1 MEKEIAEYAN
11 ELKKIVEI
19 SKTHR
24 LGYIPDVY
32 KTLLIENIKYDLT
45 DKSNNLVSDLNKKDT
60 NDLYSAIDGWKS
72 NTLLNILSSTVE
84 FLTNFFNNYKD
95 YINRSTYSSY
105 TEKQNKIS
113 HQEDAISKYVNKLS
127 SYIDI
132 FSCENEG
139 KDLSNTFL
147 TKLVLFV
154 TSSKAFYE
162 AKRITDDTII
172 GRLTL
177 LLSSTQT
184 LEVLAQINVLQ
195 NDSEKILFQIRDL
208 HNLFKGFY
216 FEYEKILL
224 GLEDQNNVNK
234 LENIKNELIEI
245 KKDKIYYLN
254 ILSMSL
260 NYIQSNYFKEV
271 LKDTLEVY
279 KSQDLLPDKLKSSD
293 AISKILNYFQDK
305 RVDTIKEAINLYFT
319 ETKQDEQYNKLVVE
333 MQGKINSLEGELLQ
347 TKNEF
352 KNKNDLMQQEYER
365 LLDAHNSLVD
375 KHNDLVDDHNDLV
388 DKHNEVISVAK
399 EIKDA
404 LD

>member
-24 LGYIPDVY
+24 LGYIPDAY

-45 DKSNNLVSDLNKKDT
+45 DKSNNLVSGLNKKDT

-95 YINRSTYSSY
+95 NINRSTYSSY
-105 TEKQNKIS
+105 TEKQNYINKK
-113 HQEDAISKYVNKLS
+113 EDAISKYVNKLS

-132 FSCENEG
+132 FSCENET

-177 LLSSTQT
+177 LLSSAQT

-224 GLEDQNNVNK
+224 GSEDQNNVNK

>member
-45 DKSNNLVSDLNKKDT
+45 DKSNNLVSGLNKKDT

-84 FLTNFFNNYKD
+84 FLTNFLNNYKD

-105 TEKQNKIS
+105 TEKQNYINKK
-113 HQEDAISKYVNKLS
+113 EDAISKYVNKLS

-132 FSCENEG
+132 FSCENET

-224 GLEDQNNVNK
+224 GSEDQNNVNK